1 MTNIPTLRATL
12 MMTTSQKGGTGKSF
26 LACTLL
32 DLLRT
37 LNHPTAA
44 YHADGTNGTLSA
56 MHATRDEDG
65 VLLNAQDPFKG
76 VVAYNVHN
84 DSRTMLIGS
93 GERHTGL
100 ILHDLAGGS
109 LADLQRIFDDEEDG
123 LHNLFTVFADLG
135 IHPVFFHLITPD
147 TATIQSLAF
156 VMDMMDRLGGLAANA
171 SHIAVLNHRGLLR
184 QADFLFWY
192 GFEQAGGQRTG
203 GKTHDRLLA
212 HGGVEVNL
220 PHMDERTLALVKNR
234 TMPLSQA
241 VHDARLNVTD
251 RQRIKL
257 FIDAFAEAIKRP
269 ARDRLVHDSIC
280 TTGLC

>member
-1 MTNIPTLRATL
+1 MTNIPTCRSTL

-26 LACTLL
+26 LACALL

-44 YHADGTNGTLSA
+44 YDADGTNGTLSA
-56 MHATRDEDG
+56 MHASRDDDG
-65 VLLNAQDPFKG
+65 ILLNAQDPLEG

-84 DSRTMLIGS
+84 DSRTILIES
-93 GERHTGL
+93 GERHMGL

-156 VMDMMDRLGGLAANA
+156 VLDMMDRLDGLAANA
-171 SHIAVLNHRGLLR
+171 SHIAVLNHRGLLK

-192 GFEQAGGQRTG
+192 GFEQADGQRTG
-203 GKTHDRLLA
+203 GKTRDRLLA
-212 HGGVEVNL
+212 HGGVEMIL
-220 PHMDERTLALVKNR
+220 PHMDERTLALVKNS
-234 TMPLSQA
+234 TLPLSQA
-241 VHDARLNVTD
+241 IHDTQFKVTD

-257 FIDAFAEAIKRP
+257 FIDAFAQALTPEV
-269 ARDRLVHDSIC
+269 RDILGVQYA
-280 TTGLC
+280 

>member
-1 MTNIPTLRATL
+1 MTNLTTHRATL

-44 YHADGTNGTLSA
+44 YDADGTIGTLSA
-56 MHATRDEDG
+56 MHATRDDDG
-65 VLLNAQDPFKG
+65 VLIDAQDPLKG

-84 DSRTMLIGS
+84 DSRTMLIES
-93 GERHTGL
+93 GEHHTGL

-135 IHPVFFHLITPD
+135 IHPVFLHLITPD

-156 VMDMMDRLGGLAANA
+156 VLDMMDRLDGLADNA
-171 SHIAVLNHRGLLR
+171 SHIAVLNHRGLLK

-192 GFEQAGGQRTG
+192 GFEQADGQRTG
-203 GKTHDRLLA
+203 GKTRDRLLA
-212 HGGVEVNL
+212 HGGVEMSL
-220 PHMDERTLALVKNR
+220 PHMDERTLALVKNS

-241 VHDARLNVTD
+241 VHDAQFKVTD

-257 FIDAFAEAIKRP
+257 FIDAFAEALTP
-269 ARDRLVHDSIC
+269 EVRDILGVQHD
-280 TTGLC
+280 G